1 MAFVS
6 KKFPLKRIHGHLC
19 LFPKPEID
27 THEAV
32 ILIHG
37 MGRTYLSMLSPALFL
52 RNKGYAVFLYGY
64 PSTRHSIGTHAEK
77 LLAFLEKI
85 IGHEFTRIHFVTHSL
100 GGIVAR
106 LALANFANPKIGRMV
121 MTAPPNQGS
130 ITANRVSKIPFASKL
145 LKPLDEL
152 KHEQDSF
159 IRSVPVPNMEIGV
172 VAGLRDGKV
181 KVEESH
187 LAGEKSH
194 LIVNSRHTFITNRKD
209 VKEAIYKFI
218 CTGEFNN

>member
-1 MAFVS
+1 MR
-6 KKFPLKRIHGHLC
+6 KRHGQLC
-19 LFPKPEID
+19 LVPKPETD

-37 MGRTYLSMLSPALFL
+37 MGRTSLSMFYPALFL
-52 RNKGYAVFLYGY
+52 RNRGFTVFLYGY

-77 LLAFLEKI
+77 LLDFLEKI
-85 IGHEFTRIHFVTHSL
+85 VKDDFTKIHFVTHSL

-130 ITANRVSKIPFASKL
+130 ATANAVAKIPFASKL
-145 LKPLDEL
+145 LRPLTEL
-152 KHEQDSF
+152 KNEKGSF
-159 IRSVPVPNMEIGV
+159 VKTVPVPDIEIGV
-172 VAGLRDGKV
+172 IAGLLDGKV

-187 LAGEKSH
+187 ITGEKAH
-194 LIVNSRHTFITNRKD
+194 LVVNSRHSFIMNRKD
-209 VKEAIYKFI
+209 VKEAVYRFI
-218 CTGEFNN
+218 RNGSF

>member
-19 LFPKPEID
+19 LLPKTETD

-64 PSTRHSIGTHAEK
+64 PSTRHMIGTHSEK
-77 LLAFLEKI
+77 LLDFLMKI
-85 IGHEFTRIHFVTHSL
+85 VKDDFTRIHFVTHSL

-106 LALANFANPKIGRMV
+106 LALANFANPKVGRMV

-130 ITANRVSKIPFASKL
+130 VKANKVSRIPFASDL
-145 LKPLDEL
+145 LKPLSEL
-152 KHEQDSF
+152 INEKDAF
-159 IRSVPVPNMEIGV
+159 VKTVPVPDMEIGV
-172 VAGLRDGKV
+172 IAGSMDGKV

-187 LAGEKSH
+187 ITGEKAH
-194 LIVNSRHTFITNRKD
+194 LVVNSRHTFIMNRKD
-209 VKEAIYKFI
+209 VKEAVYGFLISGNF
-218 CTGEFNN
+218 